1 MESVS
6 NKKRKRSLEQKLNSE
21 RNDYYKKLRK
31 EQKKKRIKRRNGS
44 EKQLEAPA
52 IKRNTERQ
60 KETQLPEAAR
70 NEPKKVE
77 LAERSKTVTAT
88 NETRKDEPHVAQ
100 AHYESRG
107 QHYHY
112 LAN

>member
-60 KETQLPEAAR
+60 TERNTFLERQFFTQMTGEKLSLQKRP
-70 NEPKKVE
+70 
-77 LAERSKTVTAT
+77 
-88 NETRKDEPHVAQ
+88 
-100 AHYESRG
+100 
-107 QHYHY
+107 
-112 LAN
+112 